1 MKIVVDSKIPFIRP
15 SLSQLGVELVYLD
28 GASIGPEDVKDADA
42 LIVRTRTHCNASLLD
57 GSKVRYVATTTIGF
71 DHIDTDYMEKNHIR
85 WMNCPGCNASSVEQY
100 VRSCLLLLQQS
111 GIIRLQEA
119 VLGVVGYGHVGKMI
133 AAMGRSMGM
142 KIQICDPFV
151 SVEGKVDIQ
160 TLEATSDVISYH
172 VPLTR
177 SGQHPTYHLCDGMSF
192 DRMNRCP
199 VLINTSRGEVVDNLV
214 LLQALRQGKVR
225 EAIIDTWENEPNINT
240 ELLEK
245 VYLGTPHIAGYSA
258 DGKANADNMVLDDLC
273 RFFSLPRPPKVV
285 PPSLPDT
292 FVYDGNPLQLYD
304 PRIDSEALKR
314 SPSDFELL
322 RGNYRLRREHHD

>member
-57 GSKVRYVATTTIGF
+57 GSKVRYVATATIGF

-160 TLEATSDVISYH
+160 TLEAT
-172 VPLTR
+172 
-177 SGQHPTYHLCDGMSF
+177 
-192 DRMNRCP
+192 
-199 VLINTSRGEVVDNLV
+199 
-214 LLQALRQGKVR
+214 
-225 EAIIDTWENEPNINT
+225 
-240 ELLEK
+240 
-245 VYLGTPHIAGYSA
+245 
-258 DGKANADNMVLDDLC
+258 
-273 RFFSLPRPPKVV
+273 
-285 PPSLPDT
+285 
-292 FVYDGNPLQLYD
+292 
-304 PRIDSEALKR
+304 
-314 SPSDFELL
+314 
-322 RGNYRLRREHHD
+322 